1 MPTNDITK
9 LLKFKGIIF
18 LSQEEKENHIILN
31 FEREDMRPLCPSCNS
46 NKMHIN
52 DWRIHEAVD
61 LPINNIPVK
70 IRVKKQRYI
79 CSLCRKTITGN
90 LENIEYR
97 KQYTSKVIPFI
108 KDKVAFMTFKDCSK
122 ELSISPT
129 TAMRLFKKN
138 TSYSAPVEYPKVLHI
153 DEFKGNS
160 NKEKYQLAII
170 NGNTGKVFDILEN
183 RKQKTLFDYLK
194 QPMGSPEIVVMDMW
208 EPYYNVVKKLWP
220 ETIIVAD
227 RFHYLRQVNWCVR
240 DVRLKIQKTHKQGKK
255 LKKYWK
261 LFMMNNNCLTLLQN
275 ERLEE
280 LLSMDKELMTAYKIK
295 QSFELILSKKD
306 FEAHESFD
314 NWLDTLQ
321 NIEMPEVKTLLG
333 TFENWYAEVAASFY
347 YNYTNGIAE
356 GINNKIKVIKRQAY
370 GIRNFDNFRRLIM
383 HRIS

>member
-9 LLKFKGIIF
+9 LLNFKGVNY
-18 LSQEEKENHIILN
+18 LSQEEKEGCIILH
-31 FEREDMRPLCPSCNS
+31 FIRDDKRPSCPSCGS

-61 LPINNIPVK
+61 LPINNLPVK

-79 CSLCRKTITGN
+79 CPLCRKTVTGS

-97 KQYTSKVIPFI
+97 KQHTNKVIPFI
-108 KDKVAFMTFKDCSK
+108 KDKIRFMTFKDCSK
-122 ELSISPT
+122 EISISPT

-138 TSYSAPVEYPKVLHI
+138 TKYSAPIEIPKVLHI

-170 NGNTGKVFDILEN
+170 NGDTGKVFDILEN
-183 RKQKTLFDYLK
+183 RKQKTLSEYLK
-194 QPMGSPEIVVMDMW
+194 QPKGSPEIVVIDMW
-208 EPYYNVVKKLWP
+208 EPYYNVVKKLWS

-240 DVRLKIQKTHKQGKK
+240 DVRLRIQKIHKQGKK

-261 LFMMNNNCLTLLQN
+261 LFMMNSNSLTLLHK
-275 ERLEE
+275 ERLYE

-295 QSFELILSKKD
+295 RSFELILLKKD
-306 FEAHESFD
+306 FEAHKEFD

-321 NIEMPEVKTLLG
+321 NIEIPEVKTLLG
-333 TFENWYAEVAASFY
+333 TFEKWYAEVTASFY
-347 YNYTNGIAE
+347 YNFTNGIAE